1 MVIFWA
7 RTLQKSKFHL
17 KLSKFLYFYLRCS
30 KIYSWQE
37 TDSSKSWFKIAFHKT
52 WHCISSHEHFISL
65 HCTTCHFEIQNSWF
79 QNFQS
84 RLEFQL
90 FSKLISKPWVFK
102 IINSSHFT
110 PRTLNFKIFSQE
122 NNLDSFQY
130 GFQPL
135 HLRFCP
141 FDNFK
146 YLPFTKLPYRGQLSP
161 KIPVL
166 PISPDFMKI
175 PKRSWCFILI
185 SVKKQCE
192 THTEVVSHK
201 LSFWKFEFWKT
212 QKYRSLVPW
221 IGATCLFSLLPF
233 PCQVSVWGY
242 LKKPPH
248 VIPFICHVSPYPSCA
263 MCHSKDHQE
272 MPSVIGCPVQKK

>member
-7 RTLQKSKFHL
+7 RTSQKSKFHL

-52 WHCISSHEHFISL
+52 WHCISLHEHPISL
-65 HCTTCHFEIQNSWF
+65 HCTACHFEIQNSWF

-90 FSKLISKPWVFK
+90 FLKSISKPWVFK

-110 PRTLNFKIFSQE
+110 PRTLNFTIFPQE
-122 NNLDSFQY
+122 NDLDSFQY

-141 FDNFK
+141 FDKFQISSFYKIALQGPTLSKNSC
-146 YLPFTKLPYRGQLSP
+146 FT
-161 KIPVL
+161 
-166 PISPDFMKI
+166 
-175 PKRSWCFILI
+175 
-185 SVKKQCE
+185 
-192 THTEVVSHK
+192 H
-201 LSFWKFEFWKT
+201 
-212 QKYRSLVPW
+212 
-221 IGATCLFSLLPF
+221 
-233 PCQVSVWGY
+233 
-242 LKKPPH
+242 
-248 VIPFICHVSPYPSCA
+248 
-263 MCHSKDHQE
+263 
-272 MPSVIGCPVQKK
+272 